1 MAEKY
6 DFVFFMIT
14 TRMKIFFKHMVS
26 IRCKMIVKAELEG
39 MGLHDKKVD
48 LGEAVIEEDLDAS
61 QLAQLDTAVRKYG
74 LQVLE
79 DKKSI
84 LIEKIKTLII
94 ELVHYEEEPI
104 QTNLSTLL
112 AETLHHDYAFLSHLF
127 SVSQGTTIEKF
138 YIAHRIERIKE
149 LLMYDELNITEIA
162 EIMHY
167 SSVAHLSNQFKKITG
182 LTPSFFKHLKNRQ
195 RIPLEDI

>member
-1 MAEKY
+1 
-6 DFVFFMIT
+6 
-14 TRMKIFFKHMVS
+14 MKIFFKHMVS
-26 IRCKMIVKAELEG
+26 IRCKMIVKAEIERL
-39 MGLHDKKVD
+39 GLHDEKVE
-48 LGEAVIEEDLDAS
+48 LGEALIEEELDSS
-61 QLAQLDTAVRKYG
+61 QIAQLDLAVRQYG
-74 LQVLE
+74 IEVLE
-79 DKKSI
+79 DKKSVM
-84 LIEKIKTLII
+84 IEKIKTIII

-112 AETLHHDYAFLSHLF
+112 TDTLHHDYAFLSNLF

-195 RIPLEDI
+195 RIALEDI